1 MVPQAKQA
9 ARTPHSRKR
18 QHPDDA
24 PSTAGRIPRPHRAA
38 PGSPPGEKDAASR
51 QRVAIAPNWP
61 YCAPYLL
68 RFQAARSAES
78 PIWPPWTE
86 IRAPDGMS
94 LTEILTA
101 NNHAAS
107 RIIIRGPELA
117 HIGMSE
123 LVRVVTPARRSPSSA
138 SDTASVSS
146 AQSPSRTAAR
156 RAVIKSH
163 PHRRLSRPRPRQ
175 AGNPA
180 VYLCIVSAWP
190 HRPLLPL
197 QVRLMISTWR
207 HSEMAEP
214 YRHSRRSVDP
224 VAG

>member
-1 MVPQAKQA
+1 LLTLTWKCKPR
-9 ARTPHSRKR
+9 RTSAGSR
-18 QHPDDA
+18 P
-24 PSTAGRIPRPHRAA
+24 
-38 PGSPPGEKDAASR
+38 
-51 QRVAIAPNWP
+51 WP
-61 YCAPYLL
+61 TMRDWELTC
-68 RFQAARSAES
+68 
-78 PIWPPWTE
+78 
-86 IRAPDGMS
+86 S
-94 LTEILTA
+94 LTERSLRHTA
-101 NNHAAS
+101 AARHTVRDIISPVAGAGHRAGPPSKS
-107 RIIIRGPELA
+107 RRTRARPSDARRRSL
-117 HIGMSE
+117 IGMSE